1 MSPLLGLLLG
11 LAAPLAT
18 GHELHTGQCPSFAP
32 MQGFDW
38 DKVTWS
44 YSTLTLTH
52 RMYPDTV
59 LLRRVVRHGEVRHP
73 VPVPHLRV

>member
-38 DKVTWS
+38 DKVTRS
-44 YSTLTLTH
+44 YVIL
-52 RMYPDTV
+52 
-59 LLRRVVRHGEVRHP
+59 
-73 VPVPHLRV
+73 